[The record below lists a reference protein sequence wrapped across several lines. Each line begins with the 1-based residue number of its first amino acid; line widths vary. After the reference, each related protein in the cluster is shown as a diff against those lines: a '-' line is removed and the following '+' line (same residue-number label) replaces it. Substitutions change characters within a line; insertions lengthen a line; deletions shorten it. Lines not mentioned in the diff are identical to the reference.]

1 MMTVMI
7 ANLFF
12 FFVTYCLPG
21 FVLNAFHGSFQ
32 VIIPASL

>member
-7 ANLFF
+7 ANLF